1 VYKLQLI
8 FLFLW
13 HLLALFRKQPLRPAC
28 FFIFIQI
35 NDDDNDD
42 DDDYEVATAV
52 TAERV
57 YLMCLEA
64 GPLERR
70 LFGIVVVVG
79 GPQVLLRLTQEA
91 LGLRRLRVDAAE
103 CRRHVEVVVGP
114 TGAVFAREVLLAA
127 D

>member
-1 VYKLQLI
+1 M
-8 FLFLW
+8 
-13 HLLALFRKQPLRPAC
+13 RPAC

>member
-1 VYKLQLI
+1 M
-8 FLFLW
+8 
-13 HLLALFRKQPLRPAC
+13 

-35 NDDDNDD
+35 NDDDDDD

-103 CRRHVEVVVGP
+103 CRRHVEVVVGA

>member
-1 VYKLQLI
+1 MYKLQLI
-8 FLFLW
+8 FLFLG

-28 FFIFIQI
+28 FFIFIRI
-35 NDDDNDD
+35 NDDD
-42 DDDYEVATAV
+42 DDDYEVASAV
-52 TAERV
+52 TAETV
-57 YLMCLEA
+57 HLMCLEA